1 VSVPHKS
8 FSLRFSDLE
17 EIEASCYE
25 DEEERAVRAVDWIS
39 ERIGQQSAKWVEEM
53 EKYKGKEPLKS
64 PWWEEVRRCAEGEHT
79 PSRTETWNHPAA
91 GTFPVHCSVGHALTS
106 SASHFRCI
114 YHCSEPFTSNYKSTI
129 RASRPSVLG

>member
-1 VSVPHKS
+1 MSVPHKS

-91 GTFPVHCSVGHALTS
+91 GTFPVHYSV
-106 SASHFRCI
+106 
-114 YHCSEPFTSNYKSTI
+114 
-129 RASRPSVLG
+129 